1 MKLIL
6 TFRRNI
12 QAYYFRIRLNHSASF
27 TAGFE
32 YQTVKTTQQKSMT
45 KVLSYII
52 DQYVNAIISMLKDT
66 SFQTETVEY
75 LWIGEKDSKRI

>member
-1 MKLIL
+1 
-6 TFRRNI
+6 
-12 QAYYFRIRLNHSASF
+12 
-27 TAGFE
+27 
-32 YQTVKTTQQKSMT
+32 MT